1 LAITAAILL
10 ATMNHLYE
18 GSTFTD
24 PNVPPPGNSG
34 FVYPDRPTVFML
46 LPGAWSGDMWHCAAA
61 TALCQ
66 SEDKDVIAAYPL
78 TIIGMKE
85 KVSMARDGSG
95 TVVVSPDYSV
105 IYGNRTYNY
114 FHSIQI
120 PALLAR
126 INKLE
131 KKFKPL
137 FGDNITGGSGEYLS
151 KIVKLYREHYG
162 NPNAVCSFMWSLTP
176 ETEEAA
182 NALTFQ
188 LPPNVAKP
196 VSLANDVLFPNDNN
210 IPELA
215 KSDMNPPYE
224 FDGNEVGLGGP
235 IPMLHLWTSTA
246 ITMQYLHDSNK
257 RKDRIQYLQEQLG
270 NISDP
275 NSAWFQQAR
284 ALADK
289 LVMLAT
295 QEGVDRSNDKR
306 VVIFNYRK
314 GDVNKQHD
322 GNMGLLTSVSQFA
335 AAKGFVVIALIVNVS
350 VEEVDYLRINNH
362 VVLNLYAKGQYYD
375 KRYTAAF
382 WSIVANELQGT
393 IVQGLIGGR
402 SGSMDIAG
410 FMGVNTC
417 SFDEPVFRQTR
428 QTYQFDDEYILAQ
441 GGQVLRLMSQYLLMS
456 IVYVNVDSWFDNGEI
471 YNSYDELDERG
482 LGEWLGR
489 APSDPHIHPAI
500 SVVEVRVS
508 AAGN

>member
-1 LAITAAILL
+1 
-10 ATMNHLYE
+10 MSHLYE

-24 PNVPPPGNSG
+24 RNATPPDRSG
-34 FVYPDRPTVFML
+34 LVYPDRPAVFML
-46 LPGAWSGDMWHCAAA
+46 LPGGWSGDMWHCAAA

-66 SEDKDVIAAYPL
+66 SEDKVVIAAYPV

-85 KVSMARDGSG
+85 KVSLARDG

-120 PALLAR
+120 PCLLAR

-131 KKFKPL
+131 HKFQPL
-137 FGDNITGGSGEYLS
+137 FKGNIIGGSGEYLN
-151 KIVKLYREHYG
+151 KIVNLYRAHYG
-162 NPNAVCSFMWSLTP
+162 NPNAVCSFMWLLTP

-182 NALTFQ
+182 NARQFQ
-188 LPPNVAKP
+188 LPPNVDKP
-196 VSLANDVLFPNDNN
+196 VSLAKDVLFPSDND

-215 KSDMNPPYE
+215 KSEVNPFYE
-224 FDGNEVGLGGP
+224 FDGNEPGLGGP
-235 IPMLHLWTSTA
+235 VPMLHLWTSTA
-246 ITMQYLHDSNK
+246 ITMQYLYDSDK
-257 RKDRIQYLQEQLG
+257 RARRIQYLQEQLG
-270 NISDP
+270 NISDT
-275 NSAWFQQAR
+275 NSNWVQQAR

-295 QEGVDRSNDKR
+295 QEGVDRSNAKR
-306 VVIFNYRK
+306 VVLFNYRK

-322 GNMGLLTSVSQFA
+322 GNMGLLNSVSQFA
-335 AAKGFVVIALIVNVS
+335 ATKGFVVIALIVNVS
-350 VEEVDYLRINNH
+350 PDEVDYLRINNH
-362 VVLNLYAKGQYYD
+362 VVLNLYAQGQYYD

-402 SGSMDIAG
+402 SGSMDIAS

-417 SFDEPVFRQTR
+417 SFDEPVFGKA
-428 QTYQFDDEYILAQ
+428 YKFDDEYILAQ
-441 GGQVLRLMSQYLLMS
+441 GGQLLRLMSQYPVMS
-456 IVYVNVDSWFDNGEI
+456 IVYVNIDSWYNNHEI

-482 LGEWLGR
+482 LGEWLNR
-489 APSDPHIHPAI
+489 APTDPHICPAI

-508 AAGN
+508 AIGN